1 MHHIIYNIMKKQTF
15 ITLAL
20 LAIAGRATAQN
31 TISCP
36 DITAQGGQQVELPIA
51 LTSDEELTVVGIS
64 FTLTLP
70 EGATFKKKTNG
81 KPVYALVES
90 RLDPEDFSVTPEFY
104 SDNSLGVRIY
114 TTSSTAV
121 LQGTEGTVMTFT
133 LDIDESMEAGEH
145 DISLTE
151 NKLSI
156 KNSGNTVTSLVI
168 DNYKSKL
175 TITEAGDSRILL
187 DENSTTA
194 PESATNVDV
203 RVKRTINANEW
214 STIVLPF
221 AMTEEQVKETFGP
234 DVMLADFSGTDSEYD
249 VDDNCVGVTLNF
261 NAVTAIEANH
271 PYIIKVSTAVT
282 EFTVDGVT
290 VDPDEEASVDRDELR
305 LGSGKPKDP
314 YRYLYNSF
322 VGTYVAQTVLPS
334 MTLFLYNNKFY
345 YSTGKTKMKA
355 FRAYFDFYDV
365 LTDVENANSIKVW
378 VNPDDATGIKAISDS
393 PLKGED
399 TYNLAGQRVG
409 ENYKGIVVKKGKKVL
424 KIKRYEK
431 KIYRTHPN
439 RMQSCL

>member
-1 MHHIIYNIMKKQTF
+1 MKKQTF

-31 TISCP
+31 TILCP

-399 TYNLAGQRVG
+399 TYNLSGQRVG
-409 ENYKGIVVKKGKKVL
+409 ESYKGIVVKKGKKVL
-424 KIKRYEK
+424 K
-431 KIYRTHPN
+431 
-439 RMQSCL
+439 

>member
-424 KIKRYEK
+424 K
-431 KIYRTHPN
+431 
-439 RMQSCL
+439 

>member
-31 TISCP
+31 TILCP

-399 TYNLAGQRVG
+399 TYNLSGQRVG

-424 KIKRYEK
+424 K
-431 KIYRTHPN
+431 
-439 RMQSCL
+439 

>member
-1 MHHIIYNIMKKQTF
+1 MKKQTF

-36 DITAQGGQQVELPIA
+36 DFTAQGGQQIELPIA

-234 DVMLADFSGTDSEYD
+234 DVMLADFSGIDSEYD

-399 TYNLAGQRVG
+399 TYNLSGQRVG
-409 ENYKGIVVKKGKKVL
+409 ESYKGIVVKKGKKVL
-424 KIKRYEK
+424 K
-431 KIYRTHPN
+431 
-439 RMQSCL
+439 

>member
-20 LAIAGRATAQN
+20 LAIAGRATAPN
-31 TISCP
+31 TILCP
-36 DITAQGGQQVELPIA
+36 DITAQGGQQIELPIA

-234 DVMLADFSGTDSEYD
+234 DVMLADFSGIDSEYD

-399 TYNLAGQRVG
+399 TYNLSGQRVG
-409 ENYKGIVVKKGKKVL
+409 ESYKGIVVKKGKKVL
-424 KIKRYEK
+424 K
-431 KIYRTHPN
+431 
-439 RMQSCL
+439 